1 MTLDYLKTIS
11 SPMDLSTIK
20 LKIDR
25 RKYKTV
31 AEFDQDVTLMLH
43 NCFHYNEEGAWV
55 ATVSKPG
62 ASLFLFVGSILYVP
76 CVSCIR
82 LCCE

>member
-1 MTLDYLKTIS
+1 MTVDYLKTIS
-11 SPMDLSTIK
+11 SPMDLGTIK

-55 ATVSKPG
+55 AMVRVT
-62 ASLFLFVGSILYVP
+62 LYW
-76 CVSCIR
+76 CMSF
-82 LCCE
+82 

>member
-1 MTLDYLKTIS
+1 MTVDFLRTIAR
-11 SPMDLSTIK
+11 PMDLGTIK

-43 NCFHYNEEGAWV
+43 NCFHYNGEGAWV
-55 ATVSKPG
+55 AMVRV
-62 ASLFLFVGSILYVP
+62 LVSILFQC
-76 CVSCIR
+76 CV
-82 LCCE
+82 